1 MVAKHVGGSPVETLG
16 SAPRV
21 QYDLTHALLTV
32 LIYSVIFAAVAVT
45 LTWRR
50 DVKE

>member
-1 MVAKHVGGSPVETLG
+1 M
-16 SAPRV
+16 
-21 QYDLTHALLTV
+21 HALVTV
-32 LIYSVIFAAVAVT
+32 LIYSVIFAVVAVT